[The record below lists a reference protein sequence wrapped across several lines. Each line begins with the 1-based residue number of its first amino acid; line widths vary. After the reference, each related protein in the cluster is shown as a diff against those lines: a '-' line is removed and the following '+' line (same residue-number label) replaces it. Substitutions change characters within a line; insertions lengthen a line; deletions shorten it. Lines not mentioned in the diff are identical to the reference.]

1 MDQTDALSHG
11 IAWFKKREMG
21 NYFLEWMKGQVQDQ
35 ARHEMGHEQ
44 RQRSK
49 P

>member
-21 NYFLEWMKGQVQDQ
+21 
-35 ARHEMGHEQ
+35 HEQ